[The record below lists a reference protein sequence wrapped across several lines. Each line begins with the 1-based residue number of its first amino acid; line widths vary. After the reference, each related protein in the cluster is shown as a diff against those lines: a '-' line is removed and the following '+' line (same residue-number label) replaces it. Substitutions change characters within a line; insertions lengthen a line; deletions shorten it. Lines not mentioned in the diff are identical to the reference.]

1 MRWIGCGLRRRVGL
15 DLDLDLD
22 LVRHQDAT
30 SLERG
35 VPVHAEVLAV
45 QGGRGGEAV
54 DRRAHRGDALAGE
67 LGIEDDFLRDAVHGQ
82 VTIDL
87 VVARALASL
96 DPRALEGD
104 DRVLLNTE
112 EVVRA
117 EVDITVLVARV
128 DARRIDL
135 HLNGGVEDV
144 ALVKVDGARE
154 LLEGA
159 LHLGEHH
166 VLDDKVDFG
175 VREID
180 SELLSHE
187 YCPSPN
193 VKRVV
198 RKVGGLPAWCAFGYP
213 TLGTIV

>member
-1 MRWIGCGLRRRVGL
+1 
-15 DLDLDLD
+15 
-22 LVRHQDAT
+22 
-30 SLERG
+30 
-35 VPVHAEVLAV
+35 
-45 QGGRGGEAV
+45 
-54 DRRAHRGDALAGE
+54 
-67 LGIEDDFLRDAVHGQ
+67 
-82 VTIDL
+82 
-87 VVARALASL
+87 
-96 DPRALEGD
+96 LEGD
-104 DRVLLNTE
+104 DRVLLDTE

-117 EVDITVLVARV
+117 EVVITVLVARV

-135 HLNGGVEDV
+135 HLNGGVEDI

-166 VLDDKVDFG
+166 MLDDKVDFG

-187 YCPSPN
+187 YCPSPD

-198 RKVGGLPAWCAFGYP
+198 RKEGARPRGAP
-213 TLGTIV
+213 LGNPR